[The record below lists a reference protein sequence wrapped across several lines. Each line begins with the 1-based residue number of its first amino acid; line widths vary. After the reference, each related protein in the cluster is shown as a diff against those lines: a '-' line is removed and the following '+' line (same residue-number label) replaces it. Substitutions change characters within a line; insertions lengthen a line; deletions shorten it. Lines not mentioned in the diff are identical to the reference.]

1 MDGYMTVKEASM
13 KWGISER
20 QVQVLCKSG
29 KIEGVSK
36 IGRSW
41 LIPSS
46 SEKPKDHRITTGKY
60 RNWRKQNEKI
70 DVEDVW

>member
-13 KWGISER
+13 RWGISER
-20 QVQVLCKSG
+20 LVQLYCQTG

-36 IGRSW
+36 LGRSW

-46 SEKPKDHRITTGKY
+46 TNRPKDQRVTTGKY
-60 RNWRKQNEKI
+60 KNWRKQNENI
-70 DVEDVW
+70 NVEDVW